1 MLEIVY
7 SKKASSGRGPAIFL
21 DRDGVIN
28 VRRPGDYVLDWSQF
42 EFVPGIQAALKQLSS
57 LNLPMIL
64 VSNQAGVGKGLLDA
78 AKLEEI
84 TRRMQKELLAGGV
97 SLTAAF
103 YCTHRADENC
113 DCRKPQPGMLVRA
126 AREFDIDLEHSIF
139 IGDSAS
145 DVEAAFAAGCKPVLF
160 GSTAI
165 DARENSSAVNRVPV
179 AHALSA
185 GDLFS
190 VCEKALKSDRGGN

>member
-1 MLEIVY
+1 MLEIVF

-64 VSNQAGVGKGLLDA
+64 ISNQAAVGKGLLDA
-78 AKLEEI
+78 AKLKEI
-84 TRRMQKELLAGGV
+84 TVRMQNELLAGGV

-103 YCTHRADENC
+103 YCTHRSDENC
-113 DCRKPQPGMLVRA
+113 DCRKPQPGMLTRA
-126 AREFDIDLEHSIF
+126 ANEFGIDLKQSIF
-139 IGDSAS
+139 IGDSAT
-145 DVEAAFAAGCKPVLF
+145 DIEAGLAAGCNPILF
-160 GSTAI
+160 GSTDI
-165 DARENSSAVNRVPV
+165 EGFRGSPSADRISV
-179 AHALSA
+179 AHTAE
-185 GDLFS
+185 DLFS
-190 VCEKALKSDRGGN
+190 VCLQSLNRSNGKE